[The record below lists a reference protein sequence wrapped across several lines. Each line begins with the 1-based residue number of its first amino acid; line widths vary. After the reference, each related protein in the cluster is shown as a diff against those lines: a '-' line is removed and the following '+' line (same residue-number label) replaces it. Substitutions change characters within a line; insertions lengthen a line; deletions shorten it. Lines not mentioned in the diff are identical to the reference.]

1 MRTIV
6 LATTAV
12 ITVSFATAMLAAGF
26 VIPASA
32 QPQMTV
38 QQKMAAMKAK
48 DAKSYAACLAIA
60 QQRGFSSDP
69 ESSDGVMMFVDG
81 CMAGRLR

>member
-1 MRTIV
+1 MRNIT

-12 ITVSFATAMLAAGF
+12 LTIGFASAMLAAGF
-26 VIPASA
+26 VTPVNA

-60 QQRGFSSDP
+60 QQRGFSNDP
-69 ESSDGVMMFVDG
+69 ENSDGVMMFVDG